1 MTAFNS
7 DPSLVVIS
15 ATGQARQIS
24 IPANGIVLGRD
35 PQLGPP
41 FSTDQFVSRNHVSV
55 QRRGDGVEI
64 ADLGSANG
72 TYVNGVLVH
81 APAPMRDGDVLRIGQ
96 IELKLTASAGLAA
109 TAVTYRVDEQY
120 GQVINNVGRDQNNS
134 YLIQQRENF
143 LREVAATK
151 TKARWLIWTGFVSFV
166 VGFAIFAAGVL
177 GFIKQVSGDVSTGT
191 QPGAI
196 TPFGRTVDGIPSG
209 LIGWAMGALGMLLI
223 IVGIVLHIVATSRRR
238 RIDRELPAGPW
249 PGGGPAGR
257 TI

>member
-1 MTAFNS
+1 MGVVMTF
-7 DPSLVVIS
+7 
-15 ATGQARQIS
+15 
-24 IPANGIVLGRD
+24 
-35 PQLGPP
+35 
-41 FSTDQFVSRNHVSV
+41 
-55 QRRGDGVEI
+55 RRV
-64 ADLGSANG
+64 ALC
-72 TYVNGVLVH
+72 VLVT
-81 APAPMRDGDVLRIGQ
+81 V
-96 IELKLTASAGLAA
+96 A

-238 RIDRELPAGPW
+238 RVERELPLPPPPWQQYGPR
-249 PGGGPAGR
+249 GR
-257 TI
+257 TR